1 MSLIAR
7 EVAEDVFLLRTMI
20 VNAFVLRAGSSW
32 VLVDTGLAGYA
43 SSIRNAARGVIGS
56 TPPASI
62 VLTHG
67 HFDHTGS
74 LMSLLDEWP
83 TPVYAHR
90 LERPYLTGRSPYP
103 PPDPLVGRGAL
114 ALLSRLYPRDPIDIS
129 THLEA
134 LPEGGTMPGLPDWQ
148 WIHTPG
154 HTAGHVSFFR
164 ERDRTLIAG
173 DAICTTRQESL
184 LAVATQRRELHGPP
198 AYFTQDWQSA
208 AQSVQRL
215 AALNPEV
222 LASSHGEPMAGA
234 AMRDELRRLA
244 ATFERRELPA
254 YGRYADRPA
263 ITDETGIV
271 ALPPDPLPKVLAG
284 VAVAAGLAYAM
295 SLTRRHRRAV

>member
-1 MSLIAR
+1 M
-7 EVAEDVFLLRTMI
+7 
-20 VNAFVLRAGSSW
+20 
-32 VLVDTGLAGYA
+32 DTP
-43 SSIRNAARGVIGS
+43 R
-56 TPPASI
+56 
-62 VLTHG
+62 VLTKKELAAIMPRLSG
-67 HFDHTGS
+67 WKLEDNKLRRTLEFRDFVDSLSFVNSLVAYFETVDHHPDVRIAYGEVTF
-74 LMSLLDEWP
+74 E
-83 TPVYAHR
+83 
-90 LERPYLTGRSPYP
+90 LTRYDLGGRVTDLGYSR
-103 PPDPLVGRGAL
+103 DSGAV

-134 LPEGGTMPGLPDWQ
+134 LPAGGTVPGLPDWQ

-154 HTAGHVSFFR
+154 HTAGHVSLFR
-164 ERDRTLIAG
+164 ERDRTLLAG
-173 DAICTTRQESL
+173 DAICTTKQESL
-184 LAVATQRRELHGPP
+184 LAIATQRHELHGPP

-215 AALNPEV
+215 AALNPDV
-222 LASSHGEPMAGA
+222 LASSHGEPMAGPV
-234 AMRDELRRLA
+234 MRDDLQQLA

-295 SLTRRHRRAV
+295 SLTRRSRHAA